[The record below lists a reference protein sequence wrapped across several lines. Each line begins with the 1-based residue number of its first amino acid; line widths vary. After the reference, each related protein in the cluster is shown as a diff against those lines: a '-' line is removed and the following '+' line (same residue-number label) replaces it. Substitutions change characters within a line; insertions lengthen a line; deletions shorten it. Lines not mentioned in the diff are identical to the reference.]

1 MQLSILKSHSV
12 ADTQD
17 TFNTSFPFLKIVFFT
32 KTHKDGGTNNAKF
45 MITDRSKLLG
55 DLAGFKGECLLAI
68 EPHMKTFEV
77 EKMVEEISGLHVQIF
92 RKSGNIWLETTV
104 SDHLTLDEQ
113 TEKAFSQE
121 VYQQPIVDPLDY
133 REQD

>member
-1 MQLSILKSHSV
+1 
-12 ADTQD
+12 
-17 TFNTSFPFLKIVFFT
+17 
-32 KTHKDGGTNNAKF
+32 
-45 MITDRSKLLG
+45 
-55 DLAGFKGECLLAI
+55 
-68 EPHMKTFEV
+68 
-77 EKMVEEISGLHVQIF
+77 
-92 RKSGNIWLETTV
+92 V

>member
-1 MQLSILKSHSV
+1 
-12 ADTQD
+12 
-17 TFNTSFPFLKIVFFT
+17 
-32 KTHKDGGTNNAKF
+32 
-45 MITDRSKLLG
+45 
-55 DLAGFKGECLLAI
+55 
-68 EPHMKTFEV
+68 MKTFEV
-77 EKMVEEISGLHVQIF
+77 EKMVEETAGLHVQIF
-92 RKSGNIWLETTV
+92 RKSGNVWLETTV